1 MDRATIKQWGIAVAL
16 GAVAV
21 AATWLYTASTH
32 RVRITEISSTACG
45 PASFGFPLALL
56 GETAASLPVGV
67 GPIGG
72 DGLSRPLNLIFDPT
86 LSPIDRELTLQ
97 NGYLS
102 LPSTFG
108 RDPATPERISLNCRD
123 GTVVS
128 VRYTG
133 GAPATTFNV
142 TVVDTDMPDVAWEDV
157 LATDNEEAAG
167 N

>member
-1 MDRATIKQWGIAVAL
+1 MDRATIKHWGIAVAL

-21 AATWLYTASTH
+21 GATWLYSSSAH
-32 RVRITEISSTACG
+32 RVHIAEVTSTGCG
-45 PASFGFPLALL
+45 PASFGLPLALL
-56 GETAASLPVGV
+56 GETAGNLPVAV
-67 GPIGG
+67 GPIAG
-72 DGLSRPLNLIFDPT
+72 DGLSRPLHLTFDPT

-108 RDPATPERISLNCRD
+108 RAPATPERISLNCRD

-142 TVVDTDMPDVAWEDV
+142 TVVDTDLPDVAWEDV
-157 LATDNEEAAG
+157 LATESEEAAG